1 MLNQVILVGRIK
13 SIIDGFL
20 NVEIIGTTPQQK
32 KVVEIK
38 VSDNIFKNA
47 KEYCKVG
54 DLVGIKGKLSLE
66 QDVFIE
72 GEKLTFLS
80 SGKNNEGGE

>member
-13 SIIDGFL
+13 SIIDNFL
-20 NVEIIGTTPQQK
+20 NIEIIGTTPQQK
-32 KVVEIK
+32 KVVEVK

-47 KEYCKVG
+47 KEYCRAG

-80 SGKNNEGGE
+80 SRQNNEGGE